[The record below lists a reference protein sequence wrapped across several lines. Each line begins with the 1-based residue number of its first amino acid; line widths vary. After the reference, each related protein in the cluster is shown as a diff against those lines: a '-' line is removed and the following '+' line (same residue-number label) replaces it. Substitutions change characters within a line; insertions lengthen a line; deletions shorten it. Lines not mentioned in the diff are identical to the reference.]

1 MKKRKTTVNF
11 NNGRTQIGDRAGL
24 SLIFGYI
31 TNIYNYKYKYIVS
44 LLTLF
49 FATVS
54 ELKQRQQWQKD

>member
-11 NNGRTQIGDRAGL
+11 NNGRAQIGDRAGL

-49 FATVS
+49 
-54 ELKQRQQWQKD
+54 LQQYQN

>member
-31 TNIYNYKYKYIVS
+31 TNIYIIININI
-44 LLTLF
+44 
-49 FATVS
+49 
-54 ELKQRQQWQKD
+54 